1 MTNPADFEERL
12 RQVYPGVLV
21 NKSYTLRQELRRL
34 PRLVAEWVVD
44 RFCRDGVTP
53 DRVAEMDQFVREHY
67 PEPRERQSVL
77 SKIMEQGSFALI
89 DCFRVETDLVN
100 KRYKL
105 QVPSLDIR
113 NGRIIDMIV
122 LENER
127 LLVDGV
133 WAVGVLQYLAEE
145 GTILLTKLAPL
156 GVSSLDLDA
165 YREGRSKFTATEWMD
180 LIINTFGLNP
190 DSYAV
195 GDDPERTK
203 LILLSRAVPLV
214 ESNINLVE
222 LGPKGTGKTTFH
234 REISYHS
241 RIISGGS
248 VTPATLFYN
257 LSAKRDGLLV
267 IYDSVVFD
275 ELPTLDLT
283 GGGEIL
289 GKLKDFME
297 SGRFDRGPKQARS
310 ECSLV
315 FAGNLEMVEGRPADR
330 FFFQSFSERFRDSAF
345 FDRLHGCI
353 PGWELPKIQA
363 AGVHLST
370 SLGFAADYFCE
381 ILHELRR
388 IDFQQLVK
396 QRISIDGSHVT
407 IRDERSVLKLVS
419 GLAKLVFPDGRIDE
433 RLFAKMVRLAEEYR
447 RLVITQLAEK
457 DPGEFAG
464 KSIRVSLKLGI

>member
-1 MTNPADFEERL
+1 MSGSSSLQERL
-12 RQVYPGVLV
+12 REVYPGVLV

-44 RFCRDGVTP
+44 RFCKDGVTP
-53 DRVAEMDQFVREHY
+53 ERIEQMDEFVRDHY

-89 DCFRVETDLVN
+89 DCFRVETDLAN
-100 KRYKL
+100 RRYKL

-113 NGRIIDMIV
+113 NGRVIDTIV
-122 LENER
+122 FENER

-133 WAVGVLQYLAEE
+133 WAVGVLQYLADEE
-145 GTILLTKLAPL
+145 AGTVMLTKLAPL
-156 GVSSLDLDA
+156 GVSSLDLEA
-165 YREGRSKFTATEWMD
+165 YREGRSKFSASEWMD

-190 DSYAV
+190 DSYAN
-195 GDDPERTK
+195 GPDPEWTK
-203 LILLSRAVPLV
+203 LVLLSRAIPLV
-214 ESNINLVE
+214 EPNVNLVE

-257 LSAKRDGLLV
+257 LSTRRDGLLV

-275 ELPTLDLT
+275 ELPTLDLS

-289 GKLKDFME
+289 GKLKDYME

-315 FAGNLEMVEGRPADR
+315 FTGNVEVLGDKPADR
-330 FFFQSFSERFRDSAF
+330 FFFEAFSEQFRDSAF

-363 AGVHLST
+363 AGIHLSN

-381 ILHELRR
+381 ILHEMRKT
-388 IDFQQLVK
+388 DFQQLVK
-396 QRISIDGSHVT
+396 RKISIDGSRVT
-407 IRDERSVLKLVS
+407 IRDERSVLKILA
-419 GLAKLVFPDGRIDE
+419 GLSKIVFPDQNIDDA
-433 RLFAKMVRLAEEYR
+433 LFAKMARLAEVYR
-447 RLVITQLAEK
+447 GLVISQMAEK

-464 KSIRVSLKLGI
+464 KTLQVSTRK